1 MAASISM
8 SAFRARDVPRFSH
21 TPCPQGRP
29 SVKYLGHS
37 ARPRWTESL
46 NECPLLSQHLL
57 VEHVVV
63 DTGVLPTDLVRAV
76 ARVVREGLDEP
87 QFRVELAQVVAL
99 EIDVQVCV
107 DPDEALRLVPA
118 LNVRVVAR
126 PRLEPL
132 EPPRMGT
139 PFCLLEQRRRDPQ
152 PLRIGVDGEVPD
164 HPTDTRPVRE
174 CG

>member
-1 MAASISM
+1 M
-8 SAFRARDVPRFSH
+8 
-21 TPCPQGRP
+21 
-29 SVKYLGHS
+29 
-37 ARPRWTESL
+37 
-46 NECPLLSQHLL
+46 
-57 VEHVVV
+57 

-132 EPPRMGT
+132 SPRAWA
-139 PFCLLEQRRRDPQ
+139 RRSASSSSADAIPSR
-152 PLRIGVDGEVPD
+152 
-164 HPTDTRPVRE
+164 
-174 CG
+174 C